1 MWRRTR
7 QGHNKVGRT
16 NKGEFLK
23 QERARKEARVKRRGF
38 GEGGELEELQ
48 RCLAQKQKVS
58 CVREREGVS
67 VESVYKREIFI
78 FEEILL

>member
-7 QGHNKVGRT
+7 QGHDKVGRT

-58 CVREREGVS
+58 CERERGGEC
-67 VESVYKREIFI
+67 
-78 FEEILL
+78 